1 MFKRILSL
9 FLVPALAILT
19 ISCNSTSPGT
29 GTVVG
34 SSAVGAGTGAGIG
47 ALVGGGEGAAIGAL
61 AGAAGGALVGVGA
74 NAANEG
80 NIAYPEARRDPSN
93 PNVVISPYDGT
104 KLNVR
109 GAAPGK
115 KMKDPQGRIFIVGG
129 Y

>member
-1 MFKRILSL
+1 MLKQITPLSL
-9 FLVPALAILT
+9 VAILAVFS
-19 ISCNSTSPGT
+19 SCNSTSPGT

-61 AGAAGGALVGVGA
+61 AGAAGGALIGAGA

-80 NIAYPEARRDPSN
+80 NIAYPEAQRDPNN
-93 PNVVISPYDGT
+93 PGVVINPYDGT

-115 KMKDPQGRIFIVGG
+115 KMKDPQGRIFIVGP